1 MELLKKTCIVTPSSF
16 CMSLLKLMRKA
27 VEQIN
32 PLDLYLSTFFICH
45 PLLRHIQDWVVEL
58 DDYNCVFT
66 IVMVH

>member
-1 MELLKKTCIVTPSSF
+1 
-16 CMSLLKLMRKA
+16 MSLLKLMRKA